1 MEPWQYNFNPW
12 FFGIGRRGRNKWRIM
27 LGIIVTGKGDEKEV
41 VVMVKGK
48 NKGIYNIQKEF

>member
-27 LGIIVTGKGDEKEV
+27 LGIIVTGKGDEVCDGQGQE
-41 VVMVKGK
+41 
-48 NKGIYNIQKEF
+48 